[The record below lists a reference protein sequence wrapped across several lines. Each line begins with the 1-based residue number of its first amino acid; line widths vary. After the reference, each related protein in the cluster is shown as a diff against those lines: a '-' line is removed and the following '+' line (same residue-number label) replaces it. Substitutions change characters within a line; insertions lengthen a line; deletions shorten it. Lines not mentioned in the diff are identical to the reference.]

1 MIYPPACKQGRA
13 GNCSTTFHF
22 WISSLKYNIII
33 FTDLNLTPLK
43 NYKYFALL
51 FVFAIGCRNE
61 KPNAWID
68 QDRLRNREAA
78 DWLTTGGNQD
88 MQHYSPLNQINR
100 ENVAELGYAWE
111 YDASTYI
118 GNVPRGLEATPI
130 VVDGIMFTSGA
141 WGAVY
146 ALDAKTGKELWT
158 FKPKVDPSYGR
169 RACCDVVNRGLA
181 VWEGRVYVGT
191 LDGYLVCLDT
201 QDGKV
206 IWTTDTFSDRTKAYT
221 ITSPPQVA
229 GSIVMI
235 GNSGSEYGVR
245 GYVTAYDL
253 KTGEEKWRFFIVPG
267 DPANGYESPEMEMA
281 AKTWDTKSHWQ
292 SGGGGTVWGESAY
305 DPELNLLYV
314 GTGNAAP
321 YPIWFRSPSGGDNL
335 FLASILAINPDNGK
349 LVWYYQTTPAEIWD
363 YTATQ
368 NIVLA
373 DMEIK
378 GKLRK
383 VLMQAPK
390 NGFFYV
396 LDRATG
402 ELISAEKYTRVNWA
416 SHVDLKTGRPVL
428 TEQGQ
433 WYKDKPKLVVPFLGG
448 GHVWQ
453 PMSYN
458 PTTGLVYIPERS
470 VPQVFKTFETYQWLP
485 DVDNTNLDYAE
496 MYKFRKHVLDQVKKS
511 EDTIRTESLLAWN
524 PITQQEAWKFPE
536 GGPDGG
542 VMSTPELVFQGTRT
556 GYFNVHDAKTGE
568 KLKSIFT
575 GNGIMAAPTTYSVG
589 GEQYVAVMAAYGGAE
604 TSGYLSD
611 AVIFE
616 YENRGRIIAFKLG
629 GGETPLPPKR
639 KPIATPAPPA
649 VKIKDELIAR
659 GAYLYNFYCDICHGK
674 FGDRHLS
681 QHPDLSKM
689 AEAKHLLFKDIVLKG
704 ILSENGMANFSNS
717 LTEEDAEAIH
727 NFLLKQQTLL
737 YKAQQL
743 K

>member
-1 MIYPPACKQGRA
+1 
-13 GNCSTTFHF
+13 
-22 WISSLKYNIII
+22 
-33 FTDLNLTPLK
+33 LK
-43 NYKYFALL
+43 NNLYILLL
-51 FVFAIGCRNE
+51 FVFIIGCQNP
-61 KPNAWID
+61 KPKGWID
-68 QDRLRNREAA
+68 QDRLQNRDGAE
-78 DWLTTGGNQD
+78 WLTTGGNQN
-88 MQHYSPLNQINR
+88 MQHYSPLDKINR
-100 ENVAELGYAWE
+100 ENVKDLGYAWE

-130 VVDGIMFTSGA
+130 VVDGIMYTSGA

-158 FKPKVDPSYGR
+158 YKPKVDPSYVR
-169 RACCDVVNRGLA
+169 RSCCDVVNRGVA
-181 VWEGRVYVGT
+181 VWEGKVYVGT
-191 LDGYLVCLDT
+191 LDGFLICLDT

-206 IWTTDTFSDRTKAYT
+206 LWSADTFTDRKKAYT

-229 GSIVMI
+229 GGIVMI
-235 GNSGSEYGVR
+235 GNSGSEFGVR
-245 GYVTAYDL
+245 GYVTAYEL
-253 KTGEEKWRFFIVPG
+253 KTGEQKWRFFIVPG
-267 DPANGYESPEMEMA
+267 DPANKPESPEMEMA
-281 AKTWDTKSHWQ
+281 AKTWDPKSHWQ

-321 YPIWFRSPSGGDNL
+321 YPIWFRSPTGGDNL

-349 LVWYYQTTPAEIWD
+349 LVWHYQTTPGEIWD

-373 DMEIK
+373 DVDID
-378 GKLRK
+378 GKPRK

-402 ELISAEKYTRVNWA
+402 ELISAGKYTRVNWA

-433 WYKDKPKLVVPFLGG
+433 WYKDKPKLVVPYLGG

-458 PTTGLVYIPERS
+458 PATGLVYIPERS
-470 VPQVFKTFETYQWLP
+470 VPHVFKTFDTYQWLP

-496 MYKFRKHVLDQVKKS
+496 MFKFRKNVLDQVTKS
-511 EDTIRTESLLAWN
+511 EDTIRTESLLAWD
-524 PITQQEAWKFPE
+524 PITQKEVWKFPE

-542 VMSTPELVFQGTRT
+542 TMSTPELVFQGTRT

-575 GNGIMAAPTTYSVG
+575 GNGIMAAPTTYSID
-589 GEQYVAVMAAYGGAE
+589 GEQYVSVMAGYGGAE
-604 TSGYLSD
+604 TSGYLPD
-611 AVIFE
+611 GVIYQ
-616 YENRGRIIAFKLG
+616 YENKTRILTFKLG
-629 GGETPLPPKR
+629 GGETPLPPKV
-639 KPIATPAPPA
+639 KPIKTPAPPG
-649 VKIKDELIAR
+649 IKVNEALIER
-659 GAYLYNFYCDICHGK
+659 GFYLYNFYCEICHGK

-681 QHPDLSKM
+681 QHPDLSKLS
-689 AEAKHLLFKDIVLKG
+689 EAKHLLFNDILLKG
-704 ILSENGMANFSNS
+704 ILSQNGMASFSNS
-717 LTEEDAEAIH
+717 LNEEDVEAIH
-727 NFLLKQQTLL
+727 HFLIKKQKEA
-737 YKAQQL
+737 YAKEAH
-743 K
+743 

>member
-1 MIYPPACKQGRA
+1 MKNNLYFP
-13 GNCSTTFHF
+13 
-22 WISSLKYNIII
+22 LLII
-33 FTDLNLTPLK
+33 FIIACQNPK
-43 NYKYFALL
+43 SK
-51 FVFAIGCRNE
+51 G
-61 KPNAWID
+61 WID
-68 QDRLRNREAA
+68 RDRLQNPDAA
-78 DWLTTGGNQD
+78 DWLTTGGNQN
-88 MQHYSPLNQINR
+88 MQHYSGLDKINR
-100 ENVAELGYAWE
+100 ENVKDLGYAWE

-130 VVDGIMFTSGA
+130 VVDGIMYTSGA

-146 ALDAKTGKELWT
+146 ALDAKTGKQFWKYE
-158 FKPKVDPSYGR
+158 PKVDPSYVR
-169 RACCDVVNRGLA
+169 RSCCDVVNRGVA
-181 VWEGRVYVGT
+181 VWEGKIYVGT
-191 LDGYLVCLDT
+191 LDGFLVCLDA

-206 IWTTDTFSDRTKAYT
+206 LWTADTFTDRTKAYT

-229 GSIVMI
+229 GGIVMI
-235 GNSGSEYGVR
+235 GNSGSEFGVR
-245 GYVTAYDL
+245 GYITAYDL
-253 KTGEEKWRFFIVPG
+253 KTGEQKWRFFIVPG
-267 DPANGYESPEMEMA
+267 DPANKPESPEMEMA
-281 AKTWDTKSHWQ
+281 AKTWDPKSHWQ

-321 YPIWFRSPSGGDNL
+321 YPIWFRSPTGGDNL

-349 LVWYYQTTPAEIWD
+349 LVWYYQTTPGEIWD

-373 DMEIK
+373 DIK
-378 GKLRK
+378 IDDKPRK

-390 NGFFYV
+390 NGFFYM

-433 WYKDKPKLVVPFLGG
+433 WYKDKPKLVVPYLGG

-453 PMSYN
+453 PMAYN
-458 PTTGLVYIPERS
+458 PATGLVYIPERS
-470 VPQVFKTFETYQWLP
+470 VPQVFKTFDSYQWLP

-496 MYKFRKHVLDQVKKS
+496 MYKFSKHVLDQVTKS
-511 EDTIRTESLLAWN
+511 EDTIRTESLLAWD
-524 PITQQEAWKFPE
+524 PIAQKEVWKFPD

-542 VMSTPELVFQGTRT
+542 IMSTPELVFQGTRT

-575 GNGIMAAPTTYSVG
+575 GNGIMAAPTTYSID

-604 TSGYLSD
+604 TSGYLPD
-611 AVIFE
+611 GVIYQ
-616 YENRGRIIAFKLG
+616 YENKARIIAFKLG
-629 GGETPLPPKR
+629 GGETPLPPKL
-639 KPIATPAPPA
+639 KSIKTPPPPD
-649 VKIKDELIAR
+649 IKVNEALIER

-681 QHPDLSKM
+681 QHPDLSKLT
-689 AEAKHLLFKDIVLKG
+689 EAKHLLFNDILLKG
-704 ILSENGMANFSNS
+704 ILSQNGMASFSNS
-717 LTEEDAEAIH
+717 LTEEDVVAVH
-727 NFLLKQQTLL
+727 HFLIKKQEEVYAKEQ
-737 YKAQQL
+737 K
-743 K
+743 

>member
-1 MIYPPACKQGRA
+1 MLIVATISCKKD
-13 GNCSTTFHF
+13 N
-22 WISSLKYNIII
+22 
-33 FTDLNLTPLK
+33 P
-43 NYKYFALL
+43 
-51 FVFAIGCRNE
+51 
-61 KPNAWID
+61 AWID
-68 QDRLRNREAA
+68 QDRLNNQDAA
-78 DWLTTGGNQD
+78 DWLTTGGNQL
-88 MQHYSPLNQINR
+88 MQHYSPLNKINR
-100 ENVAELGYAWE
+100 DNVKGLGLAWE

-130 VVDGIMFTSGA
+130 VVDGIMYTSGS

-146 ALDAKTGKELWT
+146 ALDGKTGRELWT
-158 FKPKVDPSYGR
+158 FKPKVDPAYVR
-169 RACCDVVNRGLA
+169 RSCCDVVNRGVA
-181 VWEGRVYVGT
+181 VWEGKVYVGT
-191 LDGYLVCLDT
+191 LDGYLVCLDAR
-201 QDGKV
+201 DGKV
-206 IWTTDTFSDRTKAYT
+206 LWSVDTFTDRTKAYT

-235 GNSGSEYGVR
+235 GNSGSEFGVR

-253 KTGEEKWRFFIVPG
+253 KSGEQKWRFFTVPG
-267 DPANGYESPEMEMA
+267 DPANGNESQEMELA
-281 AKTWDTKSHWQ
+281 AKSWDAKSHWQ

-305 DPELNLLYV
+305 DAQLNLLYI

-335 FLASILAINPDNGK
+335 FLASIIAINPDNGK
-349 LVWYYQTTPAEIWD
+349 MAWYYQETPGEIWD

-373 DMEIK
+373 DIQIG

-433 WYKDKPKLVVPFLGG
+433 WYKDKPRLVVPYLGG

-453 PMSYN
+453 PMAYN

-470 VPQVFKTFETYQWLP
+470 VPQVFKTFETYEWLP

-496 MYKFRKHVLDQVKKS
+496 MWKFSKHVADQVKS
-511 EDTIRTESLLAWN
+511 AEDTTRSESLLAWN
-524 PITQQEAWKFPE
+524 VVTQKAAWKFPD

-542 VMSTPELVFQGTRT
+542 IMSTPDLVFQGTRT
-556 GYFNVHDAKTGE
+556 GYFNVHDARTGE

-575 GNGIMAAPTTYSVG
+575 GNGIMAAPTTYSID
-589 GEQYVAVMAAYGGAE
+589 GEQYVSVMAAYGGAE
-604 TSGYLSD
+604 TSGYLPD
-611 AVIFE
+611 AAI
-616 YENRGRIIAFKLG
+616 YQYQNKARILTFKLG
-629 GGETPLPPKR
+629 GGETPLPPKFV
-639 KPIATPAPPA
+639 PVETPAPPGIK
-649 VKIKDELIAR
+649 VKEDLVAR

-681 QHPDLSKM
+681 QHPDLAKLT
-689 AEAKHLLFKDIVLKG
+689 EAKHLLFNDILLKG
-704 ILSENGMANFSNS
+704 ILEQNGMANFSNS
-717 LTEEDAEAIH
+717 LTEADVEAIH
-727 NFLLKQQTLL
+727 HFLIKKQTEIFNQV
-737 YKAQQL
+737 KPQ
-743 K
+743 